1 MQYIIIG
8 NGVAAV
14 AAVEGVREKDPRG
27 AIRIIS
33 EEPYPTYGRPLISY
47 YLAGKIDRDRL
58 WYRPESFYKDQGVE
72 LSLGVQVTGLDPKFK
87 SVVCSDGSSY
97 SYDKLLLAVGG
108 RPIELDLPG
117 AEGEDVYRFTT
128 LADAEA
134 LLKVVDKAKKAVV
147 VGAGL
152 IALKSAEALL
162 MRKLDVTLVVRSR
175 IMRSYFD
182 EEAGG
187 LLLQHLESK
196 GLKFL
201 KGATPKEIKR
211 DKKGRVSK
219 VETSQGDLS
228 ADLVIMAA
236 GVSPET
242 TLAKAA
248 GLAVNRGVL
257 VDEFLATS
265 DPDIYAAGDCTEAV
279 DMVTGEREVLPIWP
293 KAYNQGLYAGR
304 NMTGAK
310 TAHPGGLP
318 MNSISYYGLPTISV
332 GLVNPPDD
340 QGFEVERVI
349 EKEEGRYR
357 KLVIKDGRLVG
368 FVLVGDIEKSGLF
381 TSFVKFGFPVGEDI
395 REKLKQGDPSVL
407 LWPEEFFD
415 ETWNPR
421 PTAQPIA

>member
-14 AAVEGVREKDPRG
+14 AAVEGIREKDRTG

-58 WYRPESFYKDQGVE
+58 WYRPESFYNDHGVE
-72 LSLGVQVTGLDPKFK
+72 LSLGVRVASLDPKART
-87 SVVCSDGSSY
+87 VACADGSSY
-97 SYDKLLLAVGG
+97 SYDKLLLATGG
-108 RPIELDLPG
+108 RPTEIDLPG
-117 AEGEDVYRFTT
+117 AGGEGVYRFTT
-128 LADAEA
+128 LSDAEA

-162 MRKLDVTLVVRSR
+162 MRKLDVTMVVRSR
-175 IMRSYFD
+175 IMRNYFD

-187 LLLQHLESK
+187 LLLKHLEAK

-201 KGATPKEIKR
+201 QGATPKEITL
-211 DKKGRVSK
+211 DQNGRASK

-228 ADLVIMAA
+228 ADIVIMAA
-236 GVSPET
+236 GVSPEA

-248 GLAVNRGVL
+248 GLAVNRGVV

-265 DPDIYAAGDCTEAV
+265 DPDTYAAGDCTEAT
-279 DMVTGEREVLPIWP
+279 DMITGELEVLPIWP

-304 NMTGAK
+304 NMAGGK
-310 TAHPGGLP
+310 MAHPGGLP
-318 MNSISYYGLPTISV
+318 MNSINYYGLPTMSV
-332 GLVNPPDD
+332 GIVNPPEG
-340 QGFEVERVI
+340 QGFEVERMVD
-349 EKEEGRYR
+349 EEGERYR
-357 KLVIKDGRLVG
+357 KLVIKNGRLAG
-368 FVLVGDIEKSGLF
+368 FVLIGDIEKSGLF
-381 TSFVKFGFPVGEDI
+381 TSFVKFGFPVTEDI
-395 REKLKQGDPSVL
+395 REKLKRGEPSVL
-407 LWPEEFFD
+407 LWPEEFFE